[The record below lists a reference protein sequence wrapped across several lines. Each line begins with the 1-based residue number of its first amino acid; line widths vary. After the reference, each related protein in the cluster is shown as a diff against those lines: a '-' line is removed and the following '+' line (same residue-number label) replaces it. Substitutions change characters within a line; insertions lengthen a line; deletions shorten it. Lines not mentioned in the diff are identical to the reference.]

1 MLEIAGI
8 PSLLGLINR
17 RTGDSKKRKN
27 EKLSKEKQQ
36 DDDDDDD
43 DVLMGSFSIRIS

>member
-36 DDDDDDD
+36 DDDDDD
-43 DVLMGSFSIRIS
+43 VLMGSFSIRIS